1 MSKKKKTGNG
11 SQGGVSGAQQG
22 GSAEKKP
29 EGALPGHETQS
40 SEMMCPSCGRF
51 VGAVTKC
58 PYCGS
63 KVTKRMSLM
72 ATRWAAI
79 LLSTVG
85 LFLLYLMARSHEPA
99 TVQIGDIA
107 TTMNFGN
114 VRIVGQV
121 KADAKMN
128 RTGNGMSFNVSD
140 GTGDLRVF
148 VDEAMRKEMEE
159 KGLIPK
165 KGNEISFIAQLN
177 VSADQTTARLRS
189 IAEDSF
195 SLMAGDGVA
204 PGAGAAKKAA
214 ESASKPVTAAEKA
227 AASKAEKPTPLKDV
241 SAALEGKF
249 VTLEGVLES
258 LTPPPADSPKRPY
271 YLKLTEGEA
280 SVTVKMWQDSYDQIA
295 DKDVLVGSRVR
306 LRAAVGV
313 YEGKPDVKL
322 VSPEQFVRLV
332 DDDGAAAPAAE
343 EKPAAAKRDFS
354 RGRSTKPTYVSLA
367 DVTPAQEGETVT
379 VRARV
384 EDVKAPAEGTK
395 QPYSI
400 YLRDGD
406 VTLRASCFPKS
417 WDVIDEA
424 NRPRPD
430 AVFELTGTVEVYQG
444 KPQLKVK
451 SGYKV
456 KLVDDTP
463 ASQPAVDGSAAIPAA
478 EAAAKLGEVVTL
490 KGVLGAG
497 ESLKS
502 GVKYPLTDA
511 SGTVKVVIWNSRL
524 SESVLSALDEGV
536 EVAVRGVAEDYEGS
550 CQVVMEQG
558 ALTVLADRP

>member
-1 MSKKKKTGNG
+1 MSKKKKAGNG
-11 SQGGVSGAQQG
+11 NQGGASGAQKSEVVG
-22 GSAEKKP
+22 KKP
-29 EGALPGHETQS
+29 SGPLPGHETQS
-40 SEMMCPSCGRF
+40 DEMMCPSCGRF

-99 TVQIGDIA
+99 TIHIEDIS

-121 KADAKMN
+121 KADARMN
-128 RTGNGMSFNVSD
+128 RTGNGMSFSVND

-148 VDEAMRKEMEE
+148 IDDALRKEMEE
-159 KGLIPK
+159 KGLVPK
-165 KGNEISFIAQLN
+165 KGNEISFIAQLT
-177 VSADQTTARLRS
+177 VSADQTTARLNS

-195 SLMAGDGVA
+195 SLTAGDGVA
-204 PGAGAAKKAA
+204 PGTSAAKAA
-214 ESASKPVTAAEKA
+214 AGSSKPVTSAEKA
-227 AASKAEKPTPLKDV
+227 AASKAEKPTALKDV
-241 SAALEGKF
+241 TPALDGKF
-249 VTLEGVLES
+249 VTLEGVVES

-271 YLKLTEGEA
+271 YLKLREGEA
-280 SVTVKMWQDSYDQIA
+280 SVSVKMWQDSYDQIA

-306 LRAAVGV
+306 LRAAVGT
-313 YEGKPDVKL
+313 YEGKVDVKL
-322 VSPEQFVRLV
+322 VSPEQFTRLAE
-332 DDDGAAAPAAE
+332 DEGAAAADEPAQ
-343 EKPAAAKRDFS
+343 KPAAKRDFS
-354 RGRSTKPTYVSLA
+354 RGRSTKATYVSLA

-384 EDVKAPAEGTK
+384 ENVTPPQEGTK

-417 WDVIDEA
+417 WDVIAEA

-430 AVFELTGTVEVYQG
+430 AVFELTGTVEVFQG

-451 SGYKV
+451 SGYNV

-463 ASQPAVDGSAAIPAA
+463 ASQPAVDAGAAIPAA
-478 EAAAKLGEVVTL
+478 EAAGKIGEVVTL
-490 KGVLGAG
+490 KGVLGASV
-497 ESLKS
+497 SLKS

-511 SGTVKVVIWNSRL
+511 SGTVPVVIWNSRL
-524 SESVLSALDEGV
+524 PESVLAALDEGV
-536 EVAVRGVAEDYEGS
+536 EVAVRGVAEEYEGA